1 LKKRPA
7 LKDFLNCI
15 LKIHN
20 SKNIITARK
29 KMGQGRSKFYKHW
42 SLRQGADAPRREFT
56 AQIKKMWMDS
66 YELNVFRH
74 TTNNRYEYAYSQIMP
89 TEDQA
94 ITQANLVEWGLGNC
108 EQILKDWDYQKY
120 QEEQDFGV
128 ATSWKD
134 EFESR
139 YTVK

>member
-7 LKDFLNCI
+7 QKDFLNCI

-94 ITQANLVEWGLGNC
+94 ITQANLVEWGWADC
-108 EQILKDWDYQKY
+108 EQMLKDWDYELY
-120 QEEQDFGV
+120 QEEIDFG
-128 ATSWKD
+128 AADSWKK